1 MSGILGSCGCLP
13 LCFGSPL
20 LLGLM
25 MKKAIVRATL
35 LAFILPL
42 ILHADHFL
50 RNDLLN
56 LKAAKLVNEMG
67 DELEAKTGIHAY
79 VIATNEHFP
88 ERFNLVT
95 YTQHYEANMTKPYV
109 VLIFAPFATI
119 TEKSGERGRIGII
132 PSSGQVRAMYDH
144 GDVVDAGVDIVAMK
158 DSNKFEDKVNIGVVQ
173 AYSELAD
180 EIAASKGVK
189 LTKTIPNEMKPMI
202 TVLKV
207 LIYTGSLILLWIF
220 ILRPLFMRMKHG
232 RQ

>member
-1 MSGILGSCGCLP
+1 
-13 LCFGSPL
+13 
-20 LLGLM
+20 M

-42 ILHADHFL
+42 LLHADHIL
-50 RNDLLN
+50 RNDLLK
-56 LKAAKLVNEMG
+56 LQAAKLINEMG
-67 DELEAKTGIHAY
+67 DELEAKTGVHAY

-95 YTQHYEANMTKPYV
+95 YSKKYEGSMSKPYV
-109 VLIFAPFATI
+109 VLVFAPFATI

-132 PSSGQVRAMYDH
+132 PSSKDVREMYNRS
-144 GDVVDAGVDIVAMK
+144 DVVDAGVDIVAMK

-180 EIAASKGVK
+180 QIAASKGVK
-189 LTKTIPNEMKPMI
+189 LTKTIPNEMKPMV

-207 LIYTGSLILLWIF
+207 IIYTGSLILLWIF
-220 ILRPLFMRMKHG
+220 ILRPLYTRIRARTENG
-232 RQ
+232 REKE